1 MVTQENYY
9 TEQEHFSVSSFKRID
24 KCELDG
30 TKGGDYPTST
40 AMLIGSYVDSW
51 LEGTL
56 GKFKE
61 ENPEIFSTRGE
72 TKGQLKSD
80 FKQADEICDFIKNDK
95 NLSKFLSGEK
105 QTIMVGE
112 IEKVP
117 FKIKMDSYHPN
128 RAIVDLKV
136 MRTITDNR
144 GKYVDFISMWNYD
157 IQLACYQEIVY
168 QNTGVKLPCY
178 IAVVTKETP
187 MDSAIIQIPQSI
199 LDQAMIYVR
208 AKIVDYWGLLQ
219 GEREPEGCGHC
230 ATCKTLRT
238 VTPIISM
245 RELMGERMD

>member
-9 TEQEHFSVSSFKRID
+9 TEQDHFSVSSFKRID

-30 TKGGDYPTST
+30 VKGDEYPTST

-56 GKFKE
+56 DKFKE

-80 FKQADEICDFIKNDK
+80 FKQADDICDFIKNDK

-112 IEKVP
+112 IEGVP

-157 IQLACYQEIVY
+157 IKLACYQEIVY

-208 AKIVDYWGLLQ
+208 AKIVDYWGLLH
-219 GEREPEGCGHC
+219 GERDFWIFFLELIQC
-230 ATCKTLRT
+230 TL
-238 VTPIISM
+238 
-245 RELMGERMD
+245 

>member
-168 QNTGVKLPCY
+168 QNTGVRLPCY

-208 AKIVDYWGLLQ
+208 AKIVDYWGLLH

-230 ATCKTLRT
+230 ATCKTLRK